1 MPSVVKKLL
10 IFLILLGIGYYLYGR
25 FMGGPP
31 NGGMMMGGAPPVS
44 VAEVIEKSVQQWSE
58 FSGRLVA
65 VDQADI
71 RPRVSGTIESVHFK
85 NGAMVKK
92 DDLLF
97 VIDPRPLQAAA
108 DAAHARVVQAESEFQ
123 RAKTLLADKAIAQRD
138 YDQRKNAAEVARA
151 DYTRAKL
158 DLEYTKIRAPFSG
171 KAGRAEITAGNLV
184 EAGPGAPVLTSIVS
198 NHPLYADFE
207 IDEDTFLRYIQRGA
221 ANAGD
226 IPVMMSPGDGATTY
240 TGRIESFDNRL
251 NPQSGTI
258 RVRAVFDNED
268 GLLVPGLFARIKLG
282 SASEAPVLL
291 ITDRAVGTDQSKKF
305 VLVVGAEN
313 KAEYREVKLGAM
325 ADGLRIVRA
334 GLAKGEK
341 IIVNGTQRARPGMPV
356 TPEMVPMD
364 APPAPAAA
372 PPAATETPAAPET
385 PPENEAAPD
394 AAPGA

>member
-10 IFLILLGIGYYLYGR
+10 ILLILLGIGYTIYSR

-44 VAEVIEKSVQQWSE
+44 VAEVIERNVQQWSE

-97 VIDPRPLQAAA
+97 VIDPRPFEAAA
-108 DAAHARVVQAESEFQ
+108 AAAHARAVQAESEFQ

-171 KAGRAEITAGNLV
+171 KIGRAEITAGNLV

-207 IDEDTFLRYIQRGA
+207 VDEDTFLRYIQRDA
-221 ANAGD
+221 AHNGD

-313 KAEYREVKLGAM
+313 KAEYREVTLDAM

-385 PPENEAAPD
+385 PPEHEAVPET
-394 AAPGA
+394 APGA